1 MRGRAFSHTNNYFSE
16 CFHLLPFLQLTL
28 DCSYRLYIMAF
39 NSEDP
44 LCKEV
49 SPDQSPR
56 PKRIRKTLDHFF
68 LPPLISESEYNNEGH
83 SISDK
88 LSSSVDLSSQNS
100 ATVILHDVVRLVLSP
115 KVCVRSG
122 IPDIWSG
129 DIWAQKKELYPWLF
143 YQNRTLGCLIYQ
155 NFHLLECIKGKVFI
169 LLLNCRKVLLIIMEI
184 QEKLN

>member
-1 MRGRAFSHTNNYFSE
+1 MVLCKGECAPSALIMRGRAFSHTNNYFSE

-28 DCSYRLYIMAF
+28 DCSYRLHIMAF

-100 ATVILHDVVRLVLSP
+100 ATVILHDVERLVLSP
-115 KVCVRSG
+115 KVCVRVVFQIFGQG
-122 IPDIWSG
+122 IFG
-129 DIWAQKKELYPWLF
+129 HKKKSYTHGYSIKIEL
-143 YQNRTLGCLIYQ
+143 
-155 NFHLLECIKGKVFI
+155 
-169 LLLNCRKVLLIIMEI
+169 
-184 QEKLN
+184 